1 MANILIN
8 YIAYPSASEDI
19 FKRGEKILHE
29 KLPDLSFETSK
40 SNPDILFILTGGS
53 EYEAKNVLDG
63 STFVLI
69 LAMNENNSY
78 AAATEIKAY
87 CNQNNIGSIL
97 LNIDTEENL
106 SRLIEYYLRSQ
117 QAIQKI
123 KQYKLGLL
131 GNISNWLIA
140 SDIQSNVLKSKFDIE
155 LLKIEWDSYK
165 QYSEFETNNQFIT
178 HFNNSD
184 GFDLKD
190 SSKVYSLLE
199 HIIEMNKLDAITVE
213 CFPMVREH
221 AVTACLALSKLN
233 NDSFPAGCEGDLTSI
248 TGMIIARELIGQ
260 IPWMANLVYVN
271 KNTALLAH
279 CTIATNLVSN
289 YKIATHFETNLGTA
303 VQGNFEANEITIFRF
318 DKNLEKAFITTGKVT
333 NKPNRND
340 ACRTQIEVELPYDS
354 IELLKEQ
361 PLGNHHLVLPG
372 KFKDILEFF
381 CKMKQIK
388 VI

>member
-1 MANILIN
+1 MTQILVD
-8 YIAYPSASEDI
+8 YIAFPEASEDI
-19 FKRGEKILHE
+19 FKRGEKILSE
-29 KLPDLSFETSK
+29 KLPAFSFEPSK
-40 SNPDILFILTGGS
+40 TNPEILFILTGGS
-53 EYEAKNVLDG
+53 EFEAKMAIDG
-63 STFVLI
+63 LNFVLI
-69 LAMNENNSY
+69 LAMSESNSY

-87 CNQNNIGSIL
+87 CNQNKIGSIL

-106 SRLIEYYLRSQ
+106 SRLVDYYLRSK

-123 KQYKLGLL
+123 KQIKIGLL

-155 LLKIEWDSYK
+155 LLKIDWSSYK
-165 QYSEFETNNQFIT
+165 QYSEFEINSQFIA

-184 GFDLKD
+184 GFDLND

-199 HIIEMNKLDAITVE
+199 HIINEHKLDAITVE

-248 TGMIIARELIGQ
+248 TGMLIAKELIGQ
-260 IPWMANLVYVN
+260 IPWMANLVSIN
-271 KNTALLAH
+271 KNIVSFAH
-279 CTIATNLVSN
+279 CTIATNLVSK
-289 YKIATHFETNLGTA
+289 YKIATHFETNSGTA
-303 VQGNFEANEITIFRF
+303 VQGKFDANEITIFRF
-318 DKNLEKAFITTGKVT
+318 DKNLEKAFITTGNVT
-333 NKPNRND
+333 SKPNRNV

-361 PLGNHHLVLPG
+361 PLGNHHLILPG
-372 KFKDILEFF
+372 KFKDILEFL